1 MASNPCCV
9 TLALVLFAAVL
20 AGCGGSTPEVMPVRG
35 KVTLDGQ
42 PLSKGA
48 IGTLPTAGRGSNG
61 VIGADGSFE
70 LTTYAKGDGAR
81 VGSHKVSVT
90 SYDMV
95 GSGPEAVPGKSL
107 IPGKYT
113 NPQTSGLTIEVT
125 EDGPNEPVLELSSK

>member
-1 MASNPCCV
+1 MENRARWLWLAPALMATV
-9 TLALVLFAAVL
+9 F
-20 AGCGGSTPEVMPVRG
+20 AGCPQSTPDVMPVKG

-42 PLSKGA
+42 PLTKGA
-48 IGTLPTAGRGSNG
+48 IGTLPPAGRGANG
-61 VIGADGSFE
+61 IIGPDGTFE

-81 VGSHKVSVT
+81 LGLHKVSVT

-95 GSGPEAVPGKSL
+95 GTGPEAVPGKSL
-107 IPGKYT
+107 IPTRYT